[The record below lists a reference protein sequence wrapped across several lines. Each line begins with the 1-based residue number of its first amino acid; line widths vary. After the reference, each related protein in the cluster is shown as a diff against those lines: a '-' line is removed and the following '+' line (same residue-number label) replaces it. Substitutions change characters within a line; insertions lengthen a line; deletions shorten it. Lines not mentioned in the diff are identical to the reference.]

1 MKEQETKIPKN
12 VLILGLVY
20 FLPHFLV
27 GFCGQK
33 LVRKQLFT
41 LEQSRLSF
49 HFLSFLLVSFGKKFN
64 IMRLNKRLIFY
75 LALTFMPLGNGLANP
90 SIQAIASDQAIASE
104 NVPKEEYGGTLG
116 LLQSV
121 GFLGRILGPIIGGEL
136 FYHFGKDIPFLFTSV
151 ILFFVFLSNL
161 KLKDKLF
168 YHPPLDR
175 NGRI

>member
-1 MKEQETKIPKN
+1 
-12 VLILGLVY
+12 
-20 FLPHFLV
+20 
-27 GFCGQK
+27 
-33 LVRKQLFT
+33 
-41 LEQSRLSF
+41 
-49 HFLSFLLVSFGKKFN
+49 
-64 IMRLNKRLIFY
+64 MRLNKRLIFY

>member
-1 MKEQETKIPKN
+1 
-12 VLILGLVY
+12 
-20 FLPHFLV
+20 
-27 GFCGQK
+27 
-33 LVRKQLFT
+33 
-41 LEQSRLSF
+41 
-49 HFLSFLLVSFGKKFN
+49 
-64 IMRLNKRLIFY
+64 MRLNKRLIFY

-90 SIQAIASDQAIASE
+90 SIQAIASED
-104 NVPKEEYGGTLG
+104 VPKEEYGGTLG

-121 GFLGRILGPIIGGEL
+121 GSLGRILGPIIGGEL
-136 FYHFGKDIPFLFTSV
+136 FYHFGKDMPFLFTSV